1 MFDRAADTYDQLGV
15 DMFQSVAEWL
25 VVELSP
31 VAGERALD
39 IGCGR
44 GAALA
49 RLARAVLPHGHAIGI
64 DMSPRMVELA
74 RVDLEA
80 AGVHAEV
87 GVGDAMAPEF
97 DHSNFDLIAASLVL
111 FFLPD
116 PEAALRAWRGLL
128 VDGGRVGVSTFG
140 PFSEPWRAVHGVFR
154 PYLPAEPLASAAE
167 FVSDAAVESL
177 LRQSG
182 FANPRTATRELAVRF
197 ESKEHWHEWSWS
209 QGTRGMWELVPASQR
224 PAVLEQVF
232 DALESCR
239 DEQGRIGY
247 DQTIR
252 LTLAGG

>member
-1 MFDRAADTYDQLGV
+1 
-15 DMFQSVAEWL
+15 
-25 VVELSP
+25 
-31 VAGERALD
+31 
-39 IGCGR
+39 
-44 GAALA
+44 
-49 RLARAVLPHGHAIGI
+49 
-64 DMSPRMVELA
+64 MVELA
-74 RVDLEA
+74 KVDLEA

-209 QGTRGMWELVPASQR
+209 QEPAACGSLCQRANGLRCLNRFSTHWRVAVTNREELDMTKRSA
-224 PAVLEQVF
+224 
-232 DALESCR
+232 
-239 DEQGRIGY
+239 
-247 DQTIR
+247 
-252 LTLAGG
+252 